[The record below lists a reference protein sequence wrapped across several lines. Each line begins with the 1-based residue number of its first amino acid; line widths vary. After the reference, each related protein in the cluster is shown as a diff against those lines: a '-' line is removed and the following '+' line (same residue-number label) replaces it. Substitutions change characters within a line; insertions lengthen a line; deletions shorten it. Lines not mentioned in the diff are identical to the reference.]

1 MKYNEE
7 EIFRRIAERKKA
19 FLIRAISLLIIILV
33 CAVAIVLFPE
43 VTVIFICTLLIIL
56 SIVYLIKAV
65 KEYRPFILFSDE
77 VKGVNVHEHEYTIGP
92 QSGAG
97 WGTKRL
103 VPKLNNT
110 SEFMGGTNRIKTT
123 VGATVYL
130 RLPDGNV
137 IFIDHLYNAQTDI
150 YEIGDTLYRYPGT
163 RFPVVLDKEMSAMPC
178 PLCGTANKNTEPR
191 CITCGLKI
199 DK

>member
-1 MKYNEE
+1 MKYNEA
-7 EIFRRIAERKKA
+7 EIFRHVAKRKKS
-19 FLIRAISLLIIILV
+19 FLIKSISLLLIILIS
-33 CAVAIVLFPE
+33 AITIAIFPE
-43 VTVIFICTLLIIL
+43 VTVIFISVMLIIL
-56 SIVYLIKAV
+56 AIVYLIKMIIN
-65 KEYRPFILFSDE
+65 YSPLILFSKE
-77 VKGVNVHEHEYTIGP
+77 KKGINVHEHEYVIYKGP
-92 QSGAG
+92 SYKKM
-97 WGTKRL
+97 WYVPRL
-103 VPKLNNT
+103 KT
-110 SEFMGGTNRIKTT
+110 SEFTGGTNRIKTT

-150 YEIGDTLYRYPGT
+150 YEIGDTLYKYPGT
-163 RFPVVLDKEMSAMPC
+163 RFPIVLDKEMSAMPC